1 MLLKDVKNIKEV
13 VLTGN
18 DLSLEELVAVSRYD
32 AKIKVDPDA
41 IDRIKASRALID
53 DIVDNERVVY
63 GVTTGFGS
71 LCRVSISKE
80 DCSQLQENLI
90 RTHSC
95 GYGNPLSRE
104 VTRAAML
111 IRANALVKG
120 YSGIRLETLNV
131 LVDMINKGVHPY
143 IPEKGS
149 LGASGDLAPLA
160 HMVLP
165 MLGLGDAE
173 YQGKLMSGKEAMDRA
188 GIPTIRLVAKEG
200 LALINGTPILTAMGT
215 FALWDGMLLL
225 KQSDI
230 AAALTMEANRGIIDA
245 FDERLHTI
253 RPHRGQL
260 DTAYNI
266 RSLLKNSTYVT
277 HQGELKVQDPYSLR
291 CVPQIHGASKDA
303 LGFVKEKVD
312 IEINSATD
320 NPIVLP
326 DGAVIS
332 GGNFHGEPM
341 ALPFDFLGI
350 GLSEIANV
358 SERRLERTINNSLSG
373 FPSFLVAHPGLN
385 SGFMITQYAAAA
397 LVSENKVLAHPAS
410 VDSIPSCENQED
422 LVSIGT
428 IGLIK
433 SINTFNPEKN
443 IKLATYAS
451 RCIENEILM
460 YLRKSSNRRQEASI
474 DEPLNIDGDGNELLL
489 SDILGSD
496 ANAVSQQLEQDA
508 ERAVLRRAVA
518 ALSAR
523 ERQIMELRFGLTDGV
538 ERTQKEAADALG
550 ISQSYISRLEKRIIH
565 TLKTRLESE

>member
-277 HQGELKVQDPYSLR
+277 HQGELKVQDHTP
-291 CVPQIHGASKDA
+291 
-303 LGFVKEKVD
+303 
-312 IEINSATD
+312 SA
-320 NPIVLP
+320 
-326 DGAVIS
+326 AY
-332 GGNFHGEPM
+332 
-341 ALPFDFLGI
+341 
-350 GLSEIANV
+350 
-358 SERRLERTINNSLSG
+358 RRST
-373 FPSFLVAHPGLN
+373 A
-385 SGFMITQYAAAA
+385 
-397 LVSENKVLAHPAS
+397 PARM
-410 VDSIPSCENQED
+410 PW
-422 LVSIGT
+422 
-428 IGLIK
+428 
-433 SINTFNPEKN
+433 
-443 IKLATYAS
+443 
-451 RCIENEILM
+451 
-460 YLRKSSNRRQEASI
+460 
-474 DEPLNIDGDGNELLL
+474 
-489 SDILGSD
+489 
-496 ANAVSQQLEQDA
+496 
-508 ERAVLRRAVA
+508 
-518 ALSAR
+518 ALSKKR
-523 ERQIMELRFGLTDGV
+523 LISKSTPLRITPLSCLMA
-538 ERTQKEAADALG
+538 QSSPEATSMVNRWPFL
-550 ISQSYISRLEKRIIH
+550 
-565 TLKTRLESE
+565 

>member
-291 CVPQIHGASKDA
+291 CVPQIHGASRMAYDYVKQVIETEINSVTDNPLIFPDNGDIFSGGNFHGQPIA

-422 LVSIGT
+422 LVSMGAAAARKAGEIC
-428 IGLIK
+428 
-433 SINTFNPEKN
+433 FNVRRV
-443 IKLATYAS
+443 IAT
-451 RCIENEILM
+451 EILAACQAID
-460 YLRKSSNRRQEASI
+460 LRAGEGFK
-474 DEPLNIDGDGNELLL
+474 LGDGTQAAYDTVRKTNAFIAYDKDIEMFKELEKITDVVKRG
-489 SDILGSD
+489 DILE
-496 ANAVSQQLEQDA
+496 AVED
-508 ERAVLRRAVA
+508 
-518 ALSAR
+518 
-523 ERQIMELRFGLTDGV
+523 
-538 ERTQKEAADALG
+538 KAD
-550 ISQSYISRLEKRIIH
+550 
-565 TLKTRLESE
+565 LKFF

>member
-266 RSLLKNSTYVT
+266 RSLLKNLYLRYPIR
-277 HQGELKVQDPYSLR
+277 GELKVQDPYSLR

-312 IEINSATD
+312 IESTPLRITPLSCLMAQSSPEATSMV
-320 NPIVLP
+320 NRWPFLLTSLVL
-326 DGAVIS
+326 V
-332 GGNFHGEPM
+332 FRK
-341 ALPFDFLGI
+341 LPTFR
-350 GLSEIANV
+350 NV
-358 SERRLERTINNSLSG
+358 VWNGPSTTPSVGSRPSSL
-373 FPSFLVAHPGLN
+373 
-385 SGFMITQYAAAA
+385 
-397 LVSENKVLAHPAS
+397 
-410 VDSIPSCENQED
+410 
-422 LVSIGT
+422 
-428 IGLIK
+428 LI
-433 SINTFNPEKN
+433 
-443 IKLATYAS
+443 
-451 RCIENEILM
+451 
-460 YLRKSSNRRQEASI
+460 
-474 DEPLNIDGDGNELLL
+474 
-489 SDILGSD
+489 
-496 ANAVSQQLEQDA
+496 
-508 ERAVLRRAVA
+508 RA
-518 ALSAR
+518 
-523 ERQIMELRFGLTDGV
+523 
-538 ERTQKEAADALG
+538 
-550 ISQSYISRLEKRIIH
+550 
-565 TLKTRLESE
+565 

>member
-291 CVPQIHGASKDA
+291 CVPQIHGASRDA
-303 LGFVKEKVD
+303 IRYVWD
-312 IEINSATD
+312 IVSREINAVTD
-320 NPIVLP
+320 NPLIFP
-326 DGAVIS
+326 EEDKVIS
-332 GGNFHGEPM
+332 GGNFHGQPV
-341 ALPFDFLGI
+341 ALAMDFLGI
-350 GLSEIANV
+350 ALSEYANV
-358 SERRLERTINNSLSG
+358 SERRLERMVNPALSNG
-373 FPSFLVAHPGLN
+373 LPAFLTKYGGVH
-385 SGFMITQYAAAA
+385 SGFMITQYAAASM
-397 LVSENKVLAHPAS
+397 VSENKVYAHPAS
-410 VDSIPSCENQED
+410 VDSIPSSANQED
-422 LVSIGT
+422 HVSMGT
-428 IGLIK
+428 TAARK
-433 SINTFNPEKN
+433 
-443 IKLATYAS
+443 A
-451 RCIENEILM
+451 RMILDNSQ
-460 YLRKSSNRRQEASI
+460 KVVGI
-474 DEPLNIDGDGNELLL
+474 ELLAAAQAL
-489 SDILGSD
+489 WLRGESLL
-496 ANAVSQQLEQDA
+496 APATAAVYQKIRQTVPPVDTDVVMYPQMA
-508 ERAVLRRAVA
+508 ELDRLVKSG
-518 ALSAR
+518 AL
-523 ERQIMELRFGLTDGV
+523 L
-538 ERTQKEAADALG
+538 EAAEQVCG
-550 ISQSYISRLEKRIIH
+550 RL
-565 TLKTRLESE
+565 L

>member
-165 MLGLGDAE
+165 MLGLGDA
-173 YQGKLMSGKEAMDRA
+173 GSPASDSTLGPTSGLNAD
-188 GIPTIRLVAKEG
+188 GQHNHI
-200 LALINGTPILTAMGT
+200 
-215 FALWDGMLLL
+215 WD
-225 KQSDI
+225 
-230 AAALTMEANRGIIDA
+230 T
-245 FDERLHTI
+245 
-253 RPHRGQL
+253 
-260 DTAYNI
+260 
-266 RSLLKNSTYVT
+266 
-277 HQGELKVQDPYSLR
+277 
-291 CVPQIHGASKDA
+291 CVPTFIFYDITLLIGGVIGA
-303 LGFVKEKVD
+303 
-312 IEINSATD
+312 
-320 NPIVLP
+320 
-326 DGAVIS
+326 
-332 GGNFHGEPM
+332 M
-341 ALPFDFLGI
+341 
-350 GLSEIANV
+350 
-358 SERRLERTINNSLSG
+358 
-373 FPSFLVAHPGLN
+373 
-385 SGFMITQYAAAA
+385 
-397 LVSENKVLAHPAS
+397 
-410 VDSIPSCENQED
+410 
-422 LVSIGT
+422 
-428 IGLIK
+428 
-433 SINTFNPEKN
+433 
-443 IKLATYAS
+443 
-451 RCIENEILM
+451 
-460 YLRKSSNRRQEASI
+460 
-474 DEPLNIDGDGNELLL
+474 
-489 SDILGSD
+489 ILG
-496 ANAVSQQLEQDA
+496 
-508 ERAVLRRAVA
+508 
-518 ALSAR
+518 
-523 ERQIMELRFGLTDGV
+523 
-538 ERTQKEAADALG
+538 
-550 ISQSYISRLEKRIIH
+550 
-565 TLKTRLESE
+565 